1 MRSAAAAVARNSHHP
16 LGMPAKGRPTSRAI
30 RVLRRILRQPMLVP
44 AAAGFLG
51 GIIVSI
57 LVVRVGSIA
66 ILILAATSGL
76 GATITWWLR
85 GAQDRRLQRA
95 MRERLQRRIQR
106 ARRLR
111 RNQGTIAEVEPA
123 TAGEAKP
130 EELVACH
137 DFNAAKGH
145 FDHW

>member
-1 MRSAAAAVARNSHHP
+1 
-16 LGMPAKGRPTSRAI
+16 MPANQRSTSRSI
-30 RVLRRILRQPMLVP
+30 RILRRILRQPMLLP

-51 GIIVSI
+51 GIIVAI

-76 GATITWWLR
+76 GATIAWWIR
-85 GAQDRRLQRA
+85 GAQDRRIQRA

-123 TAGEAKP
+123 TAGAAKP
-130 EELVACH
+130 EKLLACH
-137 DFNAAKGH
+137 DFNEAKGH

>member
-1 MRSAAAAVARNSHHP
+1 MVGCASAAGAVARNSHHP
-16 LGMPAKGRPTSRAI
+16 IGMPANQRSTSRSI
-30 RVLRRILRQPMLVP
+30 RILRRQPLLP

-51 GIIVSI
+51 GIIVAI

-76 GATITWWLR
+76 GATIAWWIR
-85 GAQDRRLQRA
+85 GAQDRRIQRA

-123 TAGEAKP
+123 TAGAAKP
-130 EELVACH
+130 EKLLACH
-137 DFNAAKGH
+137 DFNEAKGH